1 MLSNCHGTE
10 IGTTERTQKDGS
22 KKTFNCPEAIVFYNK
37 FMGGVDKAD
46 QYSTYYQVDRKSRKW
61 WKRMF
66 NRLLLITVSNC
77 WILHKKFKEKEMSL
91 IDFLMPLSEDLIE
104 IGKMGTNYQRK
115 LGAGRPS
122 KRQKLMGNVGHQP
135 IRGGTKRRCAYC
147 AETKKQSRS
156 FYTCSTCEI
165 PLCVDCF
172 ASYHK

>member
-1 MLSNCHGTE
+1 MLSNCHDSK

-22 KKTFNCPEAIVFYNK
+22 KATFDCPEANIFYNK

-66 NRLLLITVSNC
+66 NRLLLITVSNA
-77 WILHKKFKEKEMSL
+77 WILYKKFREKEMSL
-91 IDFLMPLSEDLIE
+91 INFLMPLSEDLIE
-104 IGKMGTNYQRK
+104 IGKLKTNYQRK

-135 IRGGTKRRCAYC
+135 TRGESKRRCSLC
-147 AETKKQSRS
+147 AERKKQSRTL
-156 FYTCSTCEI
+156 YTCTTCEL

-172 ASYHK
+172 LP